1 MELAIKRILLEPQGQ
16 TVGWLYE
23 YSLSN
28 LTQPRRRGK
37 RPENELESPVKM
49 KGINKPRTTGEKR
62 HRKRVFCGTKRSFL
76 QMKRFPGAST
86 RPWPEAQNRF
96 LFFRVHYCVATGP
109 VATATFSPKGS

>member
-1 MELAIKRILLEPQGQ
+1 MVLAIKRILLEPQGQ
-16 TVGWLYE
+16 TVGCLYE

-37 RPENELESPVKM
+37 WLENELKSPVKM

-62 HRKRVFCGTKRSFL
+62 HRKRFFRGTKRSLL

-96 LFFRVHYCVATGP
+96 FLFVFTIAWQQVQ
-109 VATATFSPKGS
+109 